1 MYQFKRVF
9 DRFVQMGEK
18 RTKADGTE
26 IELSEEL
33 LGEKVYVETRRNSNC
48 YNTTHESI
56 YYFSEMLFIEY
67 IVPDNNHL

>member
-1 MYQFKRVF
+1 
-9 DRFVQMGEK
+9 MGKK

-56 YYFSEMLFIEY
+56 YLFFGDAI
-67 IVPDNNHL
+67 H

>member
-1 MYQFKRVF
+1 VYQFKRVF
-9 DRFVQMGEK
+9 DRFVQMGKK

-56 YYFSEMLFIEY
+56 YLFFGDAI
-67 IVPDNNHL
+67 H